1 MKITPVGADTYLWWT
16 GWQKHCDE
24 SLKKK

>member
-1 MKITPVGADTYLWWT
+1 MKITPVGADAYLWWT
-16 GWQKHCDE
+16 GWQKHMAE